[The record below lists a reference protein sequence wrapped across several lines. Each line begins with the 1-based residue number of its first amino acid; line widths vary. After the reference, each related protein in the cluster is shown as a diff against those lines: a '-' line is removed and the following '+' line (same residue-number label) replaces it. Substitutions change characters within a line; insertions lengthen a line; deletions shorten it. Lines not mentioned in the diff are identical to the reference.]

1 MFGIVVFFRCLFNGV
16 DEIVIESILIKNDID
31 EDLSE
36 EQKFYLNVEIQI
48 FIFLL
53 MCIDNFEKDDVG
65 IYFYI
70 GFEIYVKFYMVL
82 RILGLVVYCL
92 NYIYYKVINISV
104 LD

>member
-1 MFGIVVFFRCLFNGV
+1 
-16 DEIVIESILIKNDID
+16 
-31 EDLSE
+31 
-36 EQKFYLNVEIQI
+36 
-48 FIFLL
+48 

-92 NYIYYKVINISV
+92 NYIYYKVIYISV

>member
-1 MFGIVVFFRCLFNGV
+1 
-16 DEIVIESILIKNDID
+16 
-31 EDLSE
+31 
-36 EQKFYLNVEIQI
+36 
-48 FIFLL
+48 
-53 MCIDNFEKDDVG
+53 MCIDNFEKDDVD